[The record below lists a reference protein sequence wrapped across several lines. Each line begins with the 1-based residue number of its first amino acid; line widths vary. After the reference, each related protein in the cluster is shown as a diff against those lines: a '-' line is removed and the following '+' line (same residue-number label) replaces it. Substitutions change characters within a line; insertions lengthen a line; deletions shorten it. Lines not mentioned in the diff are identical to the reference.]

1 MKRRTPSSRT
11 ALLAT
16 SAALTLGLALT
27 ACGSGSDSGG
37 AGADG
42 DTLVVGATAVP
53 AGEVLTYIKDHL
65 AADAGLSLEI
75 REFTDYVVPNTALQ
89 EGSLDA
95 NLYQNEPYLNDFNEA
110 KGTDLVPVVDAY
122 LPPMGVY
129 SKQVEDVRELP
140 DGATVAVPNDTT
152 NEGRALQLLAA
163 QGVITL
169 KPDAGTDASPADIV
183 DNPKNLTFKEL
194 EPAQLPRSL
203 DDVAAAVINNNF
215 AQDAGLS
222 PAKDAV
228 LLESAKDN
236 PYANILAV
244 KRGNEDDP
252 QVEKLAKLLS
262 SADVKKFIEDRYQ
275 GSVLPVASG

>member
-1 MKRRTPSSRT
+1 MNRRT

-16 SAALTLGLALT
+16 TALTLALGLT
-27 ACGSGSDSGG
+27 ACGSGSDE
-37 AGADG
+37 AGAAAGD

-53 AGEVLTYIKDHL
+53 AGEVLTYIKDNL
-65 AADAGLSLEI
+65 AEKAGLKLEI
-75 REFTDYVVPNTALQ
+75 KEFTDYVLPNTALQ

-95 NLYQNEPYLNDFNEA
+95 NLYQHEPYLKDFNKA
-110 KGTDLVPVVDAY
+110 KGTDLVPVVDVY

-129 SKQVEDVRELP
+129 SKKVQDVTKLA

-152 NEGRALQLLAA
+152 NEGRALQLLASK
-163 QGVITL
+163 GVITL
-169 KPDAGTDASPADIV
+169 KKDAGPNASPADIAA
-183 DNPKNLTFKEL
+183 NPKKLTFKEL

-203 DDVAAAVINNNF
+203 DDVAAAVINNNY

-236 PYANILAV
+236 PYTNLLAV

-252 QVEKLAKLLS
+252 RVKKLAELLTS
-262 SADVKKFIEDRYQ
+262 PEVKKFIEDKYQ
-275 GSVLPVASG
+275 GSVLPVTAG